1 MSEVKWLP
9 EAVDD
14 VNRLY
19 EFLNSKDS
27 EAAANAVGTILK
39 GARLLRADPRL
50 GRLMAD
56 DEDETERRELFVS
69 FGAGAYVLRYRL
81 ADAMTVVIIR
91 VWHSRENR
99 N

>member
-19 EFLNSKDS
+19 EFLNSKDPEVAS
-27 EAAANAVGTILK
+27 NAVGTILK
-39 GARLLRADPRL
+39 GARLLGAHPRL
-50 GRLMAD
+50 GRPMTG
-56 DEDETERRELFVS
+56 EDKTERREVFVS

-81 ADAMTVVIIR
+81 GDAMTVVIIR

>member
-1 MSEVKWLP
+1 MSKVKWLP
-9 EAVDD
+9 EAIDD

-19 EFLNSKDS
+19 EFLNTKDS
-27 EAAANAVGTILK
+27 EAVANAVGAILK
-39 GARLLRADPRL
+39 GARHLRAHPRL
-50 GRLMAD
+50 SRPMT
-56 DEDETERRELFVS
+56 DETERRELFVS

-81 ADAMTVVIIR
+81 EDAMTVVIIR

>member
-19 EFLNSKDS
+19 EFLSTKDQ
-27 EAAANAVGTILK
+27 EAATSAIGAILK
-39 GARLLRADPRL
+39 GARHLKAHPRL
-50 GRLMAD
+50 GRPMD
-56 DEDETERRELFVS
+56 DETERRELFVS

-81 ADAMTVVIIR
+81 EDVMTATIIR
-91 VWHSRENR
+91 IWHSRENR
-99 N
+99 E